1 MEIKEKQTGNRCQE
15 VLFHTRNNK
24 YVKWLTR
31 QGKARRLRQ
40 KKDEVIEEM
49 IGLFPSSGEMFKSNL
64 PHFLLGGS

>member
-1 MEIKEKQTGNRCQE
+1 MANQA
-15 VLFHTRNNK
+15 
-24 YVKWLTR
+24 R
-31 QGKARRLRQ
+31 QGKEAEA